1 MFENLTEKL
10 QRTFKNLRG
19 QGKLTDEHLDTAL
32 AEIREAL
39 LEGDVNVGVADELLA
54 NIRAKAIG
62 SEVMLQL
69 SPDQQVVKVV
79 RDELA
84 AMLGK
89 HAKPIFA
96 SRPPSVWMIV
106 GLQGSGKT
114 TTTGKLA
121 KWLSQHGHR
130 PLVVSTDVY
139 RPAAREQLAQVAK
152 AVGTAIWPG
161 TGTDKPLEI
170 VKGAIKE
177 EKLSASDV
185 VLVDTAGRL
194 HFDDDLMNELSMLKK
209 ELQPSE
215 MLFIADSMI
224 GQDAGRSAGEFHK
237 RLGLTGVILTKLDGD
252 ARGGAA
258 LSIGKVTG
266 APVKFVG
273 LGEKYEALEAFY
285 PERIVSRVLGMGDLM
300 SLIERVEQTVDKKV
314 AADLE
319 RKLRKEDFT
328 LEDFRD
334 QLKQIRKMGPL
345 EKIVDMLPKMGPL
358 QNLPKDAKVDEG
370 QLTRVEAIINSMTNQ
385 ERRDHNVIDGK
396 RRKRIAKG
404 SGTTVQDVNTVLKQ
418 YLQMRTM
425 MKQYGAMAARA
436 KMKGVHPDGQYK
448 PVEKIGQWIEHLQFP
463 HRQKCGGA
471 KKHAQQSIR
480 KERSHAHEK
489 LSLEIFC
496 LLVDDVARRI
506 SKPEKANVEYL
517 QLEQPAEKQVPRLV
531 NNHARKRQRRNHR
544 PRNEKHP
551 RLLLLPRRLS
561 AADSAVVFGLTNNL
575 PAFEPV
581 AVALRKLVENLQ

>member
-1 MFENLTEKL
+1 MNFVRCSVAFVFFSRATSRDSGITVFSMFENLTEKL

-19 QGKLTDEHLDTAL
+19 QGKLTEEHLDAAL

-54 NIRAKAIG
+54 NIRKKAIG
-62 SEVMLQL
+62 SDVMLQL

-79 RDELA
+79 RDELTFL
-84 AMLGK
+84 LGK
-89 HAKPIFA
+89 HAKPLFA

-121 KWLSQHGHR
+121 KWLTEHGHR

-152 AVGTAIWPG
+152 AINIAVWPG
-161 TGTDKPLEI
+161 KGTDKPSEI

-177 EKLSASDV
+177 AKLSASDV
-185 VLVDTAGRL
+185 IIVDTAGRL
-194 HFDDDLMNELSMLKK
+194 HIDDELMNELGTLKK

-215 MLFIADSMI
+215 ILFIADAMI
-224 GQDAGRSAGEFHK
+224 GQDAVRSAGEFHK

-273 LGEKYEALEAFY
+273 LGEKYDALEGFY
-285 PERIVSRVLGMGDLM
+285 PERIVSRVLGMGDIM
-300 SLIERVEQTVDKKV
+300 SLIERAEQSIDKKA

-319 RKLRKEDFT
+319 RRLRKEEFT

-345 EKIVDMLPKMGPL
+345 EQLVDMLPKMGPL
-358 QNLPKDAKVDEG
+358 ANLPKDTKVDEG
-370 QLTRVEAIINSMTNQ
+370 KLKQVEAIINSMTNQ
-385 ERRDHNVIDGK
+385 ERRDHSVIDGK
-396 RRKRIAKG
+396 RRRRIAAG
-404 SGTTVQDVNTVLKQ
+404 SGTSVQEVNQVLKQ

-425 MKQYGAMAARA
+425 MKQYGALAGR
-436 KMKGVHPDGQYK
+436 G
-448 PVEKIGQWIEHLQFP
+448 
-463 HRQKCGGA
+463 
-471 KKHAQQSIR
+471 
-480 KERSHAHEK
+480 K
-489 LSLEIFC
+489 LRGLGK
-496 LLVDDVARRI
+496 LAG
-506 SKPEKANVEYL
+506 
-517 QLEQPAEKQVPRLV
+517 
-531 NNHARKRQRRNHR
+531 
-544 PRNEKHP
+544 
-551 RLLLLPRRLS
+551 LS
-561 AADSAVVFGLTNNL
+561 
-575 PAFEPV
+575 
-581 AVALRKLVENLQ
+581 

>member
-19 QGKLTDEHLDTAL
+19 QGKLTDEHLDAAL
-32 AEIREAL
+32 AEIRDAL

-54 NIRAKAIG
+54 NIRAKSIG
-62 SEVMLQL
+62 TEVMMQL

-84 AMLGK
+84 ALLGK
-89 HAKPIFA
+89 HSKPLFA

-121 KWLSQHGHR
+121 KWLTQHGHR

-152 AVGTAIWPG
+152 AVGTHLWPG

-170 VKGAIKE
+170 VRGAIKE
-177 EKLSASDV
+177 AKLSASDV
-185 VLVDTAGRL
+185 ILVDTAGRL
-194 HFDDDLMNELSMLKK
+194 HIDDELMNELSHLKK

-215 MLFIADSMI
+215 LLFIADSMI
-224 GQDAGRSAGEFHK
+224 GQDAVRSAGEFHK

-273 LGEKYEALEAFY
+273 LGEKYDALEGFY
-285 PERIVSRVLGMGDLM
+285 PERIVSRILGMGDLM
-300 SLIERVEQTVDKKV
+300 SLIERAEQTVDKK
-314 AADLE
+314 AAAELE
-319 RKLRKEDFT
+319 RKLRKEEFT

-345 EKIVDMLPKMGPL
+345 EQLVDMLPKVGPL
-358 QNLPKDAKVDEG
+358 QNLPKNAQVDEG
-370 QLTRVEAIINSMTNQ
+370 KLKQVEAIINSMTNQ
-385 ERRDHNVIDGK
+385 ERRDHSVIDGK
-396 RRKRIAKG
+396 RRKRIAAG
-404 SGTTVQDVNTVLKQ
+404 SGTTVQDVNSVVKQ
-418 YLQMRTM
+418 YMQMRQM
-425 MKQYGAMAARA
+425 MKQYGALTARA
-436 KMKGVHPDGQYK
+436 KMKGLG
-448 PVEKIGQWIEHLQFP
+448 
-463 HRQKCGGA
+463 
-471 KKHAQQSIR
+471 
-480 KERSHAHEK
+480 K
-489 LSLEIFC
+489 LAGMS
-496 LLVDDVARRI
+496 
-506 SKPEKANVEYL
+506 
-517 QLEQPAEKQVPRLV
+517 
-531 NNHARKRQRRNHR
+531 
-544 PRNEKHP
+544 
-551 RLLLLPRRLS
+551 
-561 AADSAVVFGLTNNL
+561 
-575 PAFEPV
+575 
-581 AVALRKLVENLQ
+581 

>member
-19 QGKLTDEHLDTAL
+19 QGKLTEEHLDAAL

-39 LEGDVNVGVADELLA
+39 IEGDVNVAVADELLA
-54 NIRAKAIG
+54 NIRKKSIG

-69 SPDQQVVKVV
+69 SPEQQVVKVV

-84 AMLGK
+84 ALLGK
-89 HAKPIFA
+89 HAKPLFA

-121 KWLSQHGHR
+121 KWLAQHGHR

-152 AVGTAIWPG
+152 AVGTSLWPG
-161 TGTDKPLEI
+161 KDTDKPLEI
-170 VKGAIKE
+170 VRGAIKE
-177 EKLSASDV
+177 AKLSASDV

-194 HFDDDLMNELSMLKK
+194 HIDDELMHELSMLKK

-215 MLFIADSMI
+215 MLFIADSML
-224 GQDAGRSAGEFHK
+224 GQDAVRSAGEFHK

-273 LGEKYEALEAFY
+273 LGEKYDALEGFY
-285 PERIVSRVLGMGDLM
+285 PERIVSRVLGMGDIM
-300 SLIERVEQTVDKKV
+300 SLIERAEQSFDMK
-314 AADLE
+314 AAAELE
-319 RKLRKEDFT
+319 RKLRKEEFT

-345 EKIVDMLPKMGPL
+345 EQLVDMLPKVGPL
-358 QNLPKDAKVDEG
+358 QKLPKDAHVDEKKLK
-370 QLTRVEAIINSMTNQ
+370 QVEAIINSMTNE
-385 ERRDHNVIDGK
+385 ERRNHNVIDGK

-404 SGTTVQDVNTVLKQ
+404 SGTSVQDVNQLLKQ

-425 MKQYGAMAARA
+425 MKQYGALAARG
-436 KMKGVHPDGQYK
+436 KMKGLG
-448 PVEKIGQWIEHLQFP
+448 
-463 HRQKCGGA
+463 
-471 KKHAQQSIR
+471 
-480 KERSHAHEK
+480 K
-489 LSLEIFC
+489 L
-496 LLVDDVARRI
+496 A
-506 SKPEKANVEYL
+506 
-517 QLEQPAEKQVPRLV
+517 
-531 NNHARKRQRRNHR
+531 
-544 PRNEKHP
+544 
-551 RLLLLPRRLS
+551 
-561 AADSAVVFGLTNNL
+561 GLN
-575 PAFEPV
+575 
-581 AVALRKLVENLQ
+581 